1 MGVHLTARTRPV
13 GRWEVAS
20 GLGGTGDEDV
30 APARGRVPACR
41 RREARRQRGPRH
53 GQALVQVVEQL
64 LFFYL
69 PALSSVQTTPV
80 HPPGRF
86 LPAGDELV
94 YVCTPLRPVVARM
107 DVRTRYLIS
116 GVFLLLSASGARM
129 VLC

>member
-1 MGVHLTARTRPV
+1 LLAGWAAPGTRTWRLRVAACLPAAAARLD
-13 GRWEVAS
+13 GSAD
-20 GLGGTGDEDV
+20 LATGKLSSS
-30 APARGRVPACR
+30 P
-41 RREARRQRGPRH
+41 
-53 GQALVQVVEQL
+53 VVEQL

-116 GVFLLLSASGARM
+116 GVFLLLSGSGARM

>member
-1 MGVHLTARTRPV
+1 
-13 GRWEVAS
+13 
-20 GLGGTGDEDV
+20 
-30 APARGRVPACR
+30 
-41 RREARRQRGPRH
+41 
-53 GQALVQVVEQL
+53 VEQL

-116 GVFLLLSASGARM
+116 GVFLLLFLLLSGSGARM